1 MTSFE
6 PRHLPVTWEGRCSNE
21 RAFLVVFVEG
31 VFVLLGSE
39 LAVLVEFVL
48 SEARFW
54 FYGS

>member
-1 MTSFE
+1 MASFE
-6 PRHLPVTWEGRCSNE
+6 LRHLPVPWEGRCSNE
-21 RAFLVVFVEG
+21 LAFLVVFVEG

>member
-6 PRHLPVTWEGRCSNE
+6 PRHLPVTWEGSCSN
-21 RAFLVVFVEG
+21 RLVFLVVFVGG

-39 LAVLVEFVL
+39 LLILVELVL